1 LPQNPSPVVTRT
13 STGQS
18 PRRDSRWLSVVKT
31 LLLIVALVYVA
42 VKTGDAVSAV
52 RNNTLA
58 FHVSVPWLIASG
70 TFVLTAYALL
80 IWTWAYVLT
89 ALSGK
94 TLPYGIAARIWFIS
108 NLGKYIPGKVWQ
120 IVQMGIMSTEQ
131 GIDAV
136 SSASAAIVNAGVN
149 IACGLAIA
157 VIAGAPIFDRI
168 LAPRGYA
175 WLSRTVAVAAIVC
188 VCLLPLLLPYAFR
201 FIHKRFGVAAPLEK
215 PPTRA
220 IVVSVVANLIAWV
233 LYGAAFKFLIHGILG
248 SAPETLVD
256 YTAVFA
262 MSYVIGYL
270 FFLAPGGIGARE
282 FTLIQILVAGSLAT
296 APQATAIS
304 VASRLWLVV
313 IEIVP
318 ALLFLAYRRRP
329 RNETTSAAG

>member
-18 PRRDSRWLSVVKT
+18 PSRDSRWLSVVKT

-42 VKTGDAVSAV
+42 VKTGDAVTAV

-136 SSASAAIVNAGVN
+136 SSASAAIVNAAVN
-149 IACGLAIA
+149 VACGLAIA
-157 VIAGAPIFDRI
+157 VIAGAPTFDRI
-168 LAPRGYA
+168 LAPSGYA
-175 WLSRTVAVAAIVC
+175 WLSRTVAVAAVVC
-188 VCLLPLLLPYAFR
+188 VGLLPFLLPHAFR
-201 FIHKRFGVAAPLEK
+201 VAHRRFGVAAPLEK
-215 PPTRA
+215 PPMRA
-220 IVVSVVANLIAWV
+220 IIVSVAANFVAWI
-233 LYGAAFKFLIHGILG
+233 LYGAAFKCLILGILG
-248 SAPETLVD
+248 SAPGSPIE

-270 FFLAPGGIGARE
+270 AIFAPGGIGIRE
-282 FTLIQILVAGSLAT
+282 VVLIQVLVAAGLAS

-329 RNETTSAAG
+329 RNETTSAAD